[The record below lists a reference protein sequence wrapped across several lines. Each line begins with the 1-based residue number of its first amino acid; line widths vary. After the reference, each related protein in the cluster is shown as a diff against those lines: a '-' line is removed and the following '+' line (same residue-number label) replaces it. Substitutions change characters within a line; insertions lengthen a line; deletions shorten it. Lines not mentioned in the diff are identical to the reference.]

1 MPYQSPEPIT
11 PCFIVLAGVGQGT
24 GDNLVP
30 AIFGHVIVEV
40 GEQTLAGEQAGRGVA
55 LVVFRNVRSVVGV
68 EDLGGVLANLFEGL
82 LLEFDLDAGLTHFH
96 ALCKKCEAYAH
107 FPSNAQVQE
116 WQQFAIFEITMCV

>member
-1 MPYQSPEPIT
+1 MTPEAE
-11 PCFIVLAGVGQGT
+11 AGGGQR
-24 GDNLVP
+24 
-30 AIFGHVIVEV
+30 
-40 GEQTLAGEQAGRGVA
+40 QAGTQGLGHAIEGGFAVTAPVHGLLLAADGGGARIQAGVA
-55 LVVFRNVRSVVGV
+55 LVAFRNVRSVVGV